1 MGISKISTFGSTVG
15 VCAGLMV
22 AAGLAVAQQSPV
34 DQPQAPVI
42 TQPLDTPPAVEETPK
57 AVTDEPDAD
66 QDLPFVDG
74 LLMPF
79 GLEQAAPSAPPTVT
93 VVRALD
99 KITAR
104 TTQLELPQD
113 AVVRFGTLSIT
124 ARTCRSRPPEE
135 PPETFAFLEIDDVK
149 HDGSADR
156 VFTGWMVASSPG
168 LNALEHPVY
177 DVWVLNCRIV
187 ADATSSGK
195 E

>member
-1 MGISKISTFGSTVG
+1 MGNRTVSTVG

-34 DQPQAPVI
+34 DEPQAPI
-42 TQPLDTPPAVEETPK
+42 TTQPLDTPHT
-57 AVTDEPDAD
+57 TDPDAD
-66 QDLPFVDG
+66 QGAPLTDG

-79 GLEQAAPSAPPTVT
+79 GLEQTAPSGPPTVT
-93 VVRALD
+93 VARALD

-187 ADATSSGK
+187 ADATSSGS